1 MAADPDAA
9 VRLEVAQRLSPD
21 LLPRL
26 SHDPDWRVRYEVASR
41 IPLSKVAELADDDD
55 LLVREMVLALVCEQE
70 PQRGMLV

>member
-1 MAADPDAA
+1 
-9 VRLEVAQRLSPD
+9 LEVAQRLSPD

-55 LLVREMVLALVCEQE
+55 LLVREMVLARLVCEQE